1 MIEARSAER
10 KEYDH
15 ARHIHWLANAVQRS
29 RRSITSE
36 RKSGLAR
43 ELSVLG
49 VRIVGAT
56 AFTVMLYFPHS
67 TARSMDLGAHVTR
80 GAFATPAVPNT
91 RR

>member
-1 MIEARSAER
+1 MGIVSPVIEAGSAER

-15 ARHIHWLANAVQRS
+15 ARHIHWLANAAQRS

-49 VRIVGAT
+49 VRFIGAT
-56 AFTVMLYFPHS
+56 AFTVMLYFPPLNSKEYEPRASRH
-67 TARSMDLGAHVTR
+67 
-80 GAFATPAVPNT
+80 
-91 RR
+91 